1 MEIMSSINDY
11 RINSLN
17 LYVETTFGE
26 YLQYARDLVKNND
39 LQRKRVKTSKTVY
52 SLLKTDLLNGCV
64 IPPLALAIAGYD
76 DNLKDISNDGL

>member
-1 MEIMSSINDY
+1 MEIMSNINDY

-52 SLLKTDLLNGCV
+52 
-64 IPPLALAIAGYD
+64 
-76 DNLKDISNDGL
+76 

>member
-1 MEIMSSINDY
+1 MSNINDY

-39 LQRKRVKTSKTVY
+39 LQRKRVKTSKN
-52 SLLKTDLLNGCV
+52 SLFFVENRFIKWLCNS
-64 IPPLALAIAGYD
+64 AISV
-76 DNLKDISNDGL
+76 SNCRI

>member
-26 YLQYARDLVKNND
+26 YLQYARDLVKPCRHWSLSSIQCEHSIQNSKFIYIYIN
-39 LQRKRVKTSKTVY
+39 LQ
-52 SLLKTDLLNGCV
+52 
-64 IPPLALAIAGYD
+64 P
-76 DNLKDISNDGL
+76 